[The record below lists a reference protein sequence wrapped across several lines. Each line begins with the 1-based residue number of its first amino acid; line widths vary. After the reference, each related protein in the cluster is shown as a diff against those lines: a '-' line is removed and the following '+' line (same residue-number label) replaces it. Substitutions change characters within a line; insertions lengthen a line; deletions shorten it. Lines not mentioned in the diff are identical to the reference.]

1 MRLKNFGLISVGAV
15 AGVLISL
22 GITATASR
30 ETRGPLPL
38 EDVQQFSRAFEI
50 IKNAYVEPV
59 SDQKLMKGAIQG
71 MLSDLDP
78 HSAYLNEQDYRIL
91 QESIRG
97 RFGGL
102 GIEVGFE
109 DGLVKVISPIE
120 DTPAFRAGV
129 RAGDFIIKIDDTNVK
144 GITLDQAVGKMRGEP
159 GTKVVLTLARK
170 GEDKPLVLPL
180 TRDIIKV
187 VSVKSNVIEPGYAW
201 VRLTS
206 FQERTVEDLAR
217 RLEELGKKGPVK
229 GLILDL
235 RNNPGGLLPAAV
247 GVSAAFL
254 PKDSEVVSSKGQL
267 QESRQEFYAR
277 LRDYSDSS
285 GDDPL
290 RMLPAW
296 AKNVPMVVLV
306 NGASASASEIVAGA
320 LQDHKR
326 AKVMGA
332 QTFGKGSVQT
342 IVPVDRERA
351 TAIKLTTARYYT
363 PSGNS
368 IQAKG
373 IVPDLK
379 VTDTADGDLFPDRPR
394 EVDLDKHLINDKDP
408 AAEKAKRK
416 LEELVQL
423 QNAKTDKKPPKPID
437 FGSAED
443 FQLKQAINQLKGL
456 PVQLAKASAE
466 KPAAVESATSTKPK

>member
-1 MRLKNFGLISVGAV
+1 MRLKNLGLVGMGAV
-15 AGVLISL
+15 AGILISL

-30 ETRGPLPL
+30 DTRGPLPL
-38 EDVQQFSRAFEI
+38 EDIQQFSRAFEI

-129 RAGDFIIKIDDTNVK
+129 RAGDFIVKIDDTNVK
-144 GITLDQAVGKMRGEP
+144 GLTLDQAVGKMRGEP
-159 GTKVVLTLARK
+159 GTKVTLTLARK
-170 GEDKPLVLPL
+170 GEDKPIVLPL

-187 VSVKSNVIEPGYAW
+187 QSVKTNVIEPGYTW

-206 FQERTVEDLAR
+206 FQEHTVDDLAH
-217 RLEELGKKGPVK
+217 RLEDIAKKGPVR
-229 GLILDL
+229 GLVLDL

-247 GVSAAFL
+247 GVSAVFL
-254 PKDSEVVSSKGQL
+254 PKDVEVVSSKGQL
-267 QESRQEFYAR
+267 PESKQEFYAR
-277 LRDYSDSS
+277 PRDYADGS

-290 RMLPAW
+290 RGLPAW
-296 AKNVPMVVLV
+296 TKTVPMVVLV

-342 IVPVDRERA
+342 IVPVDRERT

-373 IVPDLK
+373 IVPDFK
-379 VTDTADGDLFPDRPR
+379 VSDTAEGDLFPDRMR

-408 AAEKAKRK
+408 ASEKAKRK
-416 LEELVQL
+416 LEEILAAQS
-423 QNAKTDKKPPKPID
+423 AKGDKKPPKPID

-456 PVQLAKASAE
+456 PVQLAKAAPDKSAAE
-466 KPAAVESATSTKPK
+466 AATTTK